1 MNELQIKLTG
11 DISALQSALTKA
23 KATIK
28 SFEESTAKE
37 SERGNVGFKRKIGLI
52 ESLTNKS
59 KALRTAL
66 SQATNEN
73 DVARYNQELEQ
84 TIKEMSRLNA
94 LGRQVQNN
102 IGATSQG
109 FKGAAQN
116 IGSANGV
123 AIEFNRIIQ
132 DAPFGLIGI
141 GNNLQQLTANFAQT
155 SKAAGGAG
163 AAIKASLG
171 ALISP
176 ANLLVLGISAI
187 TAAFTAYQMGA
198 FDFLKSNE
206 DAKEG
211 LEEVKSSADIYK
223 ESLDKL
229 IRSLNSVDSA
239 RIKGNQSAAKE
250 LSSLELLK
258 GVIEDESKSRKTRL
272 AAINE
277 VAKISPGLITSLD
290 KERILVEGL
299 AKEYGLLTAAIIER
313 ATASAIE
320 ENIGDLAVERVK
332 LIQKENS
339 ETTYQ
344 NSLIDQQNKLN
355 EKKAA
360 ALKTINDAQSTQI
373 ERNKAL
379 RSFSEADSGLNK
391 LTTELETYGIVASQT
406 DIELKKN
413 QASTDSLKEAYS
425 GLNQELISLIT
436 NTDEPIVI
444 NPKDKLELS
453 DIFNLDPAD
462 FKGQLDMINRA
473 ITEGLITA
481 KEAKEIQDSFAASLN
496 FSSAENIEK
505 IANSLGVTIEQ
516 AMALLAENEIIEVP
530 INIGFG
536 DEQKEKILESNNILA
551 DSFASL
557 GLGIA
562 SSMNIGNDSL
572 KGFIMTL
579 ISSTPKIIAAMR
591 QASAA
596 KSAAA
601 AKDIATNTQVATS
614 EGVSVATK
622 AANALGPVGLA
633 LLPVFIGGV
642 LALISSGMKGG
653 SGGGGGFAGGGGAS
667 SGKAPQIFT
676 NKVSPPSSSSPNLNS
691 GSIDQANAQSRL
703 FVDVSGDNLR
713 FILDRANERASN
725 G

>member
-1 MNELQIKLTG
+1 VNELQIKLTG

-37 SERGNVGFKRKIGLI
+37 SEKGNVGFKRKIGLI

-84 TIKEMSRLNA
+84 TIKEMTRLNA

-109 FKGAAQN
+109 FKGAAKN

-211 LEEVKSSADIYK
+211 LEELNKEIDETVKGLSRTEGAFLKGAKGALSEKVELDSLMSIMKDVNLSQDVRVGAYNKLISLYPKLLTGLTQEKALTGDLTTEYELLTNAIGKKALASALDEELIENLKDSLNVQKQANK
-223 ESLDKL
+223 ESNNEFSIQQKLFDVRKKINEVGKEEIASGREGGGSGRLLKLKEEEKSLLNQLDL
-229 IRSLNSVDSA
+229 QRQIVSLNETLLTA
-239 RIKGNQSAAKE
+239 QGAEAKE
-250 LSSLELLK
+250 LENQLIAVNKELALLF
-258 GVIEDESKSRKTRL
+258 GFGEAGGGPSK
-272 AAINE
+272 
-277 VAKISPGLITSLD
+277 
-290 KERILVEGL
+290 
-299 AKEYGLLTAAIIER
+299 
-313 ATASAIE
+313 
-320 ENIGDLAVERVK
+320 
-332 LIQKENS
+332 IQ
-339 ETTYQ
+339 
-344 NSLIDQQNKLN
+344 
-355 EKKAA
+355 
-360 ALKTINDAQSTQI
+360 
-373 ERNKAL
+373 
-379 RSFSEADSGLNK
+379 
-391 LTTELETYGIVASQT
+391 
-406 DIELKKN
+406 
-413 QASTDSLKEAYS
+413 
-425 GLNQELISLIT
+425 
-436 NTDEPIVI
+436 
-444 NPKDKLELS
+444 LS

-473 ITEGLITA
+473 ITEGLITP

-505 IANSLGVTIEQ
+505 IANSMGVTIEQ

-536 DEQKEKILESNNILA
+536 DEQKEKILETNNILA

-596 KSAAA
+596 KSASAI
-601 AKDIATNTQVATS
+601 KDKATNAEVATS
-614 EGVSVATK
+614 EGVSLATK

-653 SGGGGGFAGGGGAS
+653 GGGGGGFAGGGGAS
-667 SGKAPQIFT
+667 AGKAPQIFT
-676 NKVSPPSSSSPNLNS
+676 NKVSPPSSSSPNFNS

-713 FILDRANERASN
+713 FILDRANERAGN